1 VVPLLIGVSRV
12 EAAGTWL
19 AADVL
24 LPIALGVAGAIL
36 LARREAVVPE
46 PMVPLRLFANPTF
59 RICSSVGFLT
69 SALMMTMTILVALD
83 YQLAGGLSANA
94 AGTRLLPLTAGTV
107 LGSFIAGQIVT
118 RTGRYRIFPIAG
130 AIAMSAMCL
139 AIALIGLGHTL
150 VFDLAATGLLGLSF
164 GFQLSPVMVAL
175 QNALDRRDT
184 GIGMSGMIFFRLMG
198 GAFGVALLSS
208 ILVAAFNSG
217 AVAVPGHE
225 VLGDNPGL
233 ALFHLEQHGELAAAL
248 RRDLADVIAGGFR
261 VVFLV
266 AAVIAACAALGACF
280 IRETTLRSAVPERQ
294 PAE

>member
-1 VVPLLIGVSRV
+1 
-12 EAAGTWL
+12 
-19 AADVL
+19 
-24 LPIALGVAGAIL
+24 
-36 LARREAVVPE
+36 
-46 PMVPLRLFANPTF
+46 
-59 RICSSVGFLT
+59 
-69 SALMMTMTILVALD
+69 
-83 YQLAGGLSANA
+83 
-94 AGTRLLPLTAGTV
+94 V

-130 AIAMSAMCL
+130 AAAMAAVCL
-139 AIALIGLGHTL
+139 AIAFVGLGHTL
-150 VFDLAATGLLGLSF
+150 AFDLIATGLLGLSF

-208 ILVAAFNSG
+208 ILVAAFNQG
-217 AVAVPGHE
+217 VVAVPGHA

-233 ALFHLEQHGELAAAL
+233 ALFHLEDGLPPAL
-248 RRDLADVIAGGFR
+248 LRDLAGVIAGGFR

-280 IRETTLRSAVPERQ
+280 LKETALRSAESQPQEPGRQ

>member
-1 VVPLLIGVSRV
+1 
-12 EAAGTWL
+12 
-19 AADVL
+19 
-24 LPIALGVAGAIL
+24 
-36 LARREAVVPE
+36 
-46 PMVPLRLFANPTF
+46 
-59 RICSSVGFLT
+59 
-69 SALMMTMTILVALD
+69 
-83 YQLAGGLSANA
+83 
-94 AGTRLLPLTAGTV
+94 V

-118 RTGRYRIFPIAG
+118 RTGRYRIFPIVG

-139 AIALIGLGHTL
+139 AIALVGLGHML
-150 VFDLAATGLLGLSF
+150 AFDLAATGLLGLSF

-208 ILVAAFNSG
+208 ILVAAFNNG

-233 ALFHLEQHGELAAAL
+233 ALFHLEQHGDLAAAL